1 MLKISCFF
9 LLLLSIFSPI
19 SAQTIQ
25 DSFEGNG
32 NITTWFGDN
41 CLLNTNFNN
50 PQSTA
55 SNSSSKVLRYED
67 IGGQYAN
74 IRFDAG
80 RNFNL
85 SNYRTFTLKI
95 YVPSSGLTGTQNN
108 QISLKLQDANLAAP
122 WSTQSE
128 IIKPLQLNTWQ
139 TVSFDFANDPY
150 VNINAASLPP
160 TQRTDFNRILIQL
173 NGENNSDQVLAY
185 IDDFYY
191 FDSII
196 PPPVYNRLVWS
207 DEFNTNGPV
216 DPTKWFHQ
224 TQLPA
229 GGSWF
234 NGEIQHYTNRTA
246 NAVVSN
252 GELNLIAKKE
262 SFTDQGHTKQYTS
275 ARLNSKFAFTYG
287 KVEVRAKMP
296 TGVGTWPAIWM
307 LGKNINEP
315 GAYWHTQ
322 NFATTSW
329 PACGEIDIMEHWGNN
344 QNYVSSATHT
354 TSSSGNTINVG
365 GQTIPTVST
374 AYHIYTIEWR
384 PDRLIFSV
392 DSIVH
397 FTYQPAVR
405 NNSTWPFD
413 ADQYLLLN
421 IAIEPTIAASFTQ
434 SSMDIDYIRV
444 YQETP
449 VGIEENKSIESL
461 LLFPNPVRDEL
472 TIQLSTNFEQN
483 ITIQIYSIEG
493 RLMKTF
499 DADVQSNKININQLA
514 DLRSGVYFVSFVL
527 NGQVQRSKFLKQ

>member
-1 MLKISCFF
+1 MLKITFSI
-9 LLLLSIFSPI
+9 LLIISIFNPF

-25 DSFEGNG
+25 DNFEGNRT
-32 NITTWFGDN
+32 ISSWFGDD
-41 CLLNTNFNN
+41 CVLNTNFNN
-50 PQSTA
+50 PQSTT
-55 SNSSSKVLRYED
+55 SNSSSKVLRYQD
-67 IGGQYAN
+67 VGGQYAN
-74 IRFDAG
+74 VRFDAG
-80 RNFNL
+80 RNLNL

-95 YVPSSGLTGTQNN
+95 YIPSSGLTGTQNN
-108 QISLKLQDANLAAP
+108 QISLKLQDGNIGAP

-150 VNINAASLPP
+150 VNLNATSLPP
-160 TQRTDFNRILIQL
+160 TQRSDFNRIIIQL

-207 DEFNTNGPV
+207 DEFSSNGPV
-216 DPTKWFHQ
+216 NPTKWFHQ
-224 TQLPA
+224 TQLPQ

-246 NAVVSN
+246 NSVVNN
-252 GELNLIAKKE
+252 GELNLIAKRE
-262 SFTDQGHTKQYTS
+262 SFTDQGHTKQFTS

-307 LGKNINEP
+307 LGKNITEP
-315 GAYWHTQ
+315 GAYWYTQ
-322 NFATTSW
+322 NFGTTPW
-329 PACGEIDIMEHWGNN
+329 PACGEIDIMEHWGKN
-344 QNYVSSATHT
+344 QNHVSSATHT
-354 TSSSGNTINVG
+354 TSSSGNTVNTG

-374 AYHIYTIEWR
+374 AFHIYTLEWR

-392 DSIVH
+392 DSVVH
-397 FTYQPAVR
+397 FTYQPIVR
-405 NNSTWPFD
+405 NNSTWPFN

-421 IAIEPTIAASFTQ
+421 IAIEPTIASSFTQ
-434 SSMDIDYIRV
+434 SSMDIDYIRI

-449 VGIEENKSIESL
+449 VGIRKKKLTKSSL
-461 LLFPNPVRDEL
+461 LYPNPVNDNL
-472 TIQLSTNFEQN
+472 TIQLNTTSQKS
-483 ITIQIYSIEG
+483 ISIQIYAIDGKLTRTSS
-493 RLMKTF
+493 L
-499 DADVQSNKININQLA
+499 AVQNNKIEIYNLD
-514 DLRSGVYFVSFVL
+514 DLTNGLYFVSFEL
-527 NGQVQRSKFLKQ
+527 DGQNQYIRFIKQ